1 MIRVLHPGPLT
12 AVRDLGHAG
21 FAHLGVSAGGAADTV
36 SLRVGNRLVGNPDD
50 AAALEMTLAGGR
62 FLFHVGATVAI
73 TGSDFRPT
81 VDGREVPLW
90 ESFTIRAG
98 ATLRVGSTRTG
109 ARCYLCLSGGLN
121 SPPLPEHMVCKGD
134 LLGVGAAR
142 GHAGKRH
149 LRPEWL
155 RRDVLRVTA
164 GPQATLFDDPARQTF
179 FDSFYRVRE
188 ESDRRGLRLTG
199 PAIAPPHGGRMITE
213 GVSLGAIQLPPNGEP
228 IILFVGQQTTG
239 GYPIVAN
246 VISADLH
253 RVGQLRPR
261 DRVRFE
267 LVDMD
272 TARELLAELER
283 SLEP

>member
-1 MIRVLHPGPLT
+1 MIRVLDPGPLT

-81 VDGREVPLW
+81 VDGREVPQW

-134 LLGVGAAR
+134 LLGVGAVR
-142 GHAGKRH
+142 GRAGKRH

-155 RRDVLRVTA
+155 PRDVLRATA

-199 PAIAPPHGGRMITE
+199 PSIAPPHGGRMITE
-213 GVSLGAIQLPPNGEP
+213 GVSLGAIQIPPNGEP

-272 TARELLAELER
+272 TACELLAELER